1 VQRADP
7 GRFLHEAEPPPRPR
21 PVVDTHV
28 HVFPPRVFA
37 AIWRWFDQHAWP
49 VRYRYESE
57 RVVEYLA
64 GQHVERL
71 WALHYS
77 HVEGMARALNRYTSE
92 IARGDARV
100 VPFGTVLP
108 GEPEAAAVVA
118 ESLDELGQAGLKL
131 HCHVQKMAPDDERL
145 FPVYEAVAK
154 RGKVIVL
161 HAGREPSSP
170 AYGFDCRRLC
180 GVEPVARVVEKFP
193 ELKLVIPHLG
203 SDQWRD
209 FFALCR
215 ASRNLYLD
223 TAMAV
228 SGFFNEERPGRD
240 DIAGVAHRLLFGT
253 DFPNLP
259 YPWARERDWLMD
271 LGLPEAT
278 LEAILREN
286 AHRLVAGSA
295 GSAA

>member
-1 VQRADP
+1 VE
-7 GRFLHEAEPPPRPR
+7 EAEPPPRSL

-49 VRYRYESE
+49 IRYRYESE
-57 RVVEYLA
+57 RVLEYLA
-64 GQHVERL
+64 GQHVERF

-77 HVEGMARALNRYTSE
+77 HVEGMARALNRYVTG
-92 IARGDARV
+92 IARRDPRV

-118 ESLDELGQAGLKL
+118 ESLDELGHAGLKL

-145 FPVYEAVAK
+145 FPVYEAVAR

-180 GVEPVARVVEKFP
+180 GVEPVARVVERFP
-193 ELKLVIPHLG
+193 ELKLVVPHLG

-215 ASRNLYLD
+215 ANRNLYLD

-228 SGFFNEERPGRD
+228 AGFFPGERPNRD
-240 DIAGVAHRLLFGT
+240 DIAAVADRLLFGT

-259 YPWARERDWLMD
+259 YPWARERDWLLD
-271 LGLPEAT
+271 LGLPGET
-278 LEAILREN
+278 LDAILRGN
-286 AHRLVAGSA
+286 ADRLCAPD
-295 GSAA
+295 